1 MDVLHLTNNK
11 DLLEFTENLSYK
23 TNFAA
28 DKYFPK
34 QKSRALKALIQQLV
48 ANGEVPVMAQ
58 FHSLDAEAR
67 IGDRSNYT
75 ELEFKKLPI
84 KEKLN
89 ITERILEA
97 FGSGVSDTLK
107 TEVLQFIFDDAS
119 NLVSRVLTRMAAANT
134 EVLATGK
141 LVIKENNIDTVIDYN
156 VPVANKV
163 TFTAWSDASHDIVA
177 DLDNI
182 NAAAKKAGYKITKAI
197 CNSSVI
203 GYITK
208 NTALRETLSRAGL
221 LPTSNRVVGVLEEAI
236 GYGFEVNDDV
246 YKTSSNGETKNMYP
260 DNTITFIT
268 SSDAGVGAGAL
279 GYTPE
284 ELAGINASE
293 RSYVTLT
300 TYNTEDPVA
309 LWTKASALYVPVLRN
324 PNGIFIATINN
335 A

>member
-1 MDVLHLTNNK
+1 MDVLHLVENK
-11 DLLEFTENLSYK
+11 DLLEYTENLAYK
-23 TNFAA
+23 TNFAV

-34 QKSRALKALIQQLV
+34 QKSRALKALISQLV
-48 ANGEVPVMAQ
+48 EGGEVPVMAQ

-67 IGDRSNYT
+67 IGDRSNYR
-75 ELEFKKLPI
+75 ELQFEKLPI

-89 ITERILEA
+89 VTERILEA
-97 FGSGVSDTLK
+97 FGEGVSDNLK
-107 TEVLQFIFDDAS
+107 TEVLRFIFDDAS
-119 NLVSRVLTRMAAANT
+119 NLVSRVLTRMAVANS

-156 VPVANKV
+156 IPSTNKV
-163 TFTAWSDASHDIVA
+163 TFTAWSDANHDIVA

-182 NAAAKKAGYKITKAI
+182 NAIAKKAGYKITKAI

-203 GYITK
+203 AHITK
-208 NTALRETLSRAGL
+208 NAALRATLSNSGL
-221 LPTSNRVVGVLEEAI
+221 LPTSNRVVAVLEDAV

-246 YKTSSNGETKNMYP
+246 YKTSLSGATKNMYP

-268 SSDAGVGAGAL
+268 SADAGVGAGAL

-293 RSYVTLT
+293 RSLVTLT
-300 TYNTEDPVA
+300 KYNTEDPVA
-309 LWTKASALYVPVLRN
+309 LWTKASSLYVPVLRN